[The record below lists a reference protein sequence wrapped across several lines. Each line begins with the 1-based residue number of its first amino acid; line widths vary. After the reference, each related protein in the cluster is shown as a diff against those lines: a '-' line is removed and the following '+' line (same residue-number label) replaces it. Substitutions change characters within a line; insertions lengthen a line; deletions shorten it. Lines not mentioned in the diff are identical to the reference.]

1 MLSNKIIRVL
11 NFFDC
16 FGYNSGSSRLLK
28 YPKITC
34 FISVVHISFATLF
47 TFYKIHLTI
56 MLLSSVRL
64 VEVIND
70 AMQLSLGIYTYWA
83 IIFDS
88 IRQKRKHQH
97 FWRILAHINSS
108 YCNGNEIQIQ
118 RFLRTFKAYM
128 LIVDTIFFINYA
140 SNGFSGTIDYAIYL
154 ALNTI
159 CQVRIFYYIFCLE
172 VVCFQLKIIEEKLKE
187 INILELKDRWHYLE
201 RIRKHYAKV
210 YEMCINLNEIFGW
223 SHVAITLY
231 CFYKLLT
238 ELNWFYTSF
247 HGEYRIINNSKL
259 SLTKRSH
266 PWAFD
271 FHNELIEKLQNLNLF
286 TKSFQLQ

>member
-34 FISVVHISFATLF
+34 LICVVHILFVTLF
-47 TFYKIHLTI
+47 TFYKIHVTI
-56 MLLSSVRL
+56 VLLSRVRL

-88 IRQKRKHQH
+88 ICQKRKHRN
-97 FWRILAHINSS
+97 FWRILQDISSS
-108 YCNGNEIQIQ
+108 YCNGKEIQIQ
-118 RFLRTFKAYM
+118 RYLRTFKVYM
-128 LIVDTIFFINYA
+128 LIVDTCFVINYV
-140 SNGFSGTIDYAIYL
+140 SNGFRGTIDYAIYL

-159 CQVRIFYYIFCLE
+159 CQVRTFYYIFCSE
-172 VVCFQLKIIEEKLKE
+172 VVCFQLKIIEEKLK
-187 INILELKDRWHYLE
+187 IMNILDIKDRWHHLE
-201 RIRKHYAKV
+201 QIRKHYAKV
-210 YEMCINLNEIFGW
+210 YEMCINLNKIFGW

-238 ELNWFYTSF
+238 ELNWLYTIF
-247 HGEYRIINNSKL
+247 HGEYAIPNSSK
-259 SLTKRSH
+259 
-266 PWAFD
+266 
-271 FHNELIEKLQNLNLF
+271 
-286 TKSFQLQ
+286 